1 MAAHLA
7 SAVPLEDLGTPFT
20 RPVRLNLPRPER
32 IAAGLRGEV
41 IHIDHFGNIAT
52 NIRAEDLLDIRPSG
66 EQVTISLGGVAIRG
80 MVNTFGE
87 RSPGAL
93 IALFGS
99 TGNLIV
105 SVVNGSAAEQLH
117 LGLGDQVEV
126 TLSDSDQ
133 S

>member
-7 SAVPLEDLGTPFT
+7 LRYPLEDLGTLFT
-20 RPVRLNLPRPER
+20 GPVRLNLPRPER
-32 IAAGLRGEV
+32 TASGLRGEV

-52 NIRAEDLLDIRPSG
+52 NIRTEDLLDIRPDG
-66 EQVTISLGGVAIRG
+66 EQVTISLGGVIIRG

-87 RSPGAL
+87 RPPGAL

-105 SVVNGSAAEQLH
+105 SVVNGSAAEQLQV
-117 LGLGDQVEV
+117 GLGERVEV
-126 TLSDSDQ
+126 IVEVPDQ
-133 S
+133 G